1 MKISIN
7 IDTGNIVK
15 SVTNKAKKAKE
26 GVQNMDIKKTLNAA
40 KETASNAVDRITETA
55 EIAKEKAKA
64 VIRSQRKYALA
75 KKHDVELPN
84 ADVSLIEYKLGL
96 HNLDVDS
103 LHIVIYIRH
112 VAETATNP
120 EVKREAML
128 DCRFLDKD
136 MIDWYCRE
144 VTNS

>member
-26 GVQNMDIKKTLNAA
+26 GVQKMDIKKTLKTV
-40 KETASNAVDRITETA
+40 KEKASSAVEIVTETT
-55 EIAKEKAKA
+55 ESVTEKAKA
-64 VIRSQRKYALA
+64 VIRSQRKHALA
-75 KKHDVELPN
+75 KKFGVELPN
-84 ADVSLIEYKLGL
+84 ADVTLLDYKLGM
-96 HNLDVDS
+96 HDIQVDS
-103 LHIVIYIRH
+103 LHMVIYVRH

-120 EVKREAML
+120 EVKREAIRN
-128 DCRFLDKD
+128 CKKLDKV

-144 VTNS
+144 VTN

>member
-7 IDTGNIVK
+7 IDTTAITNA
-15 SVTNKAKKAKE
+15 VTNKAKKARK
-26 GVQNMDIKKTLNAA
+26 GVQNMDIKKTLSAA

-75 KKHDVELPN
+75 KKYGVDLPES
-84 ADVSLIEYKLGL
+84 DVSLIEYKLGM
-96 HNLDVDS
+96 HNMQVDS
-103 LHIVIYIRH
+103 LHMVIYVRH

-120 EVKREAML
+120 EVKREAIRNCQQL
-128 DCRFLDKD
+128 DEV